1 MCCLLFM
8 PLLFM
13 AVPLM
18 LIPVL
23 ENIFDLL
30 PLILA
35 IAIIYKVIKT
45 CTSPEEKK
53 KMMEMRDKC
62 LQQFNLRE
70 CPCKSTHNIVE
81 TNNAFFVDIELPGV
95 KKEDIAVETEGSVIT
110 INCPRYRQDYETEET
125 VKICDYKRRVVLPE
139 SANMDSV
146 IAKYENGIL
155 SVFVEKK
162 PEFATQKKN
171 IVIE

>member
-1 MCCLLFM
+1 M

-13 AVPLM
+13 AVPLIM
-18 LIPVL
+18 IPVL

-30 PLILA
+30 PFILA
-35 IAIIYKVIKT
+35 AVIIYKVIQK

-62 LQQFNLRE
+62 MERFNMRE
-70 CPCKSTHNIVE
+70 CPCKSTHSIIE
-81 TNNAFFVDIELPGV
+81 TNNGFFVDLELPGV
-95 KKEDIAVETEGSVIT
+95 KKEDIAVETEGNVIT

-125 VKICDYKRRVVLPE
+125 IKMCDYKRKVVLPE

-155 SVFVEKK
+155 SLFVEKK

>member
-1 MCCLLFM
+1 M

-155 SVFVEKK
+155 SLFVEKK